1 MSTFNIIQQK
11 LEEFIKKY
19 YTNELIKGAILF
31 FAIGLLYLLITLLV
45 EYFLWLN
52 PLGRRVLFWAFVIVE
67 LGLFVRFIAFP
78 LAKLFKLQKGI
89 DYKEASKI
97 IGNHFPEVND
107 KLLNVLQLKEES
119 SESDLLL
126 ASIEQKS
133 SELQP
138 IPFKLAVNFKSNLKY
153 LKYAAIPV
161 VILVLTFITGHFN
174 WFSDSYERV
183 VNYKTAYEPPA
194 PFQFFILNETLNTN
208 ENKDFKLL
216 VATVGDVVPETVK
229 ISFNNQSYVLQQLS
243 PGNFEYVFSRP
254 KSDVEFDLSAAGV
267 RSKSYVLNVVEV

>member
-1 MSTFNIIQQK
+1 MTKFNDIQLK
-11 LEEFIKKY
+11 LEQFIRRFY
-19 YTNELIKGAILF
+19 MNELLKGAILF
-31 FAIGLLYLLITLLV
+31 FALGFLYFLFTLFM
-45 EYFLWLN
+45 EYVLWLN
-52 PLGRRVLFWAFVIVE
+52 PTARTILFWFFVVVE
-67 LGLFVRFIAFP
+67 MALFIKFITIP

-97 IGNHFPEVND
+97 IGNHFPEVSD
-107 KLLNVLQLKEES
+107 KLLNVLQLKEDS

-138 IPFKLAVNFKSNLKY
+138 IPFKLTVNFKSNLKY

-243 PGNFEYVFSRP
+243 PGNFEYVFSR
-254 KSDVEFDLSAAGV
+254 
-267 RSKSYVLNVVEV
+267 RSEERRVGKECRSRCSRCH